1 MNFGYSLVEIGRQLC
16 SPRLIRTPSSFDVLF
31 NALHLVNCSSNQHR
45 FQDNI
50 LCLIC
55 GRLLCS
61 LCSNLATVVVEHT
74 YMCGGF
80 SGVVLEVNT
89 SIVYVSLGSNI
100 CDWGSVYLDEYGEE
114 DLELKRGKPLFL
126 NAERFALLENQWITH
141 SFRHVLKNWR
151 SV

>member
-1 MNFGYSLVEIGRQLC
+1 MSLVEVGRQLY
-16 SPRLIRTPSSFDVLF
+16 SPRLIRTPASFDTLF
-31 NALHLVNCSSNQHR
+31 NALHLVNCTSSQHR
-45 FQDNI
+45 FQENI

-61 LCSNLATVVVEHT
+61 LCSNLATAVVEHT
-74 YMCGGF
+74 VVCGGF

-89 SIVYVSLGSNI
+89 SIVYVSLGPNI

-126 NAERFALLENQWITH
+126 NAERFSLLENQWITH

-151 SV
+151 AV